1 MVGRKLQPYQLPILI
16 LATIS
21 SAVAI
26 GLVVN
31 WFRDQ
36 LGDGP
41 MLITYFLLC
50 GLVGPKL
57 MDWFLW
63 PLLGLRIIRKIKADF
78 GPKTQAGVWALFAF
92 GTEPAETLDIGHIA
106 AQVGESYQLSVERA
120 L

>member
-1 MVGRKLQPYQLPILI
+1 MVGRTLQPYQLPVMI

-21 SAVAI
+21 SAVLI

-31 WFRDQ
+31 CFREQ

-63 PLLGLRIIRKIKADF
+63 PLLGMRIIRKIKADF

-92 GTEPAETLDIGHIA
+92 GTKPAEPLDVGLIA
-106 AQVGESYQLSVERA
+106 AQVGESYQQSVERA